1 MKVIPYRRE
10 RELRPFFSAFDS
22 FAKNFFDDDFSAD
35 YQRTMAVDIVE
46 RDNHFVV
53 EANLPGFKKE
63 DLNISLDNNTLII
76 EAKKDE
82 TKEEK
87 KNTYYCR
94 ERYQGS
100 YRREIT
106 LSDSVDKTHI
116 NARYEDGVLSLEI
129 PKIKPVPAKQIEIS

>member
-106 LSDSVDKTHI
+106 LSDSVDKTNI